1 MERLL
6 KPAEVGAI
14 LGYRDMNRVRE
25 IMRSMVHME
34 SPLRVTEKALEKWMN
49 QRMYEG
55 CAVQPSAVSRDSST
69 PRGCRP
75 FSADKEPL
83 ALCPGAT
90 NPRMTPD
97 RIPRKKGGRSA

>member
-1 MERLL
+1 MDRLL
-6 KPAEVGAI
+6 KPAEVAEA
-14 LGYRDMNRVRE
+14 LGYRDMNRVRK

-34 SPLRVTEKALEKWMN
+34 GPLRVSEKALEKWVN

-69 PRGCRP
+69 TLG
-75 FSADKEPL
+75 
-83 ALCPGAT
+83 
-90 NPRMTPD
+90 MTPD

>member
-1 MERLL
+1 MDRLL

-55 CAVQPSAVSRDSST
+55 CAARSI
-69 PRGCRP
+69 GCAP
-75 FSADKEPL
+75 CVPL
-83 ALCPGAT
+83 ARDDTSQGSLG
-90 NPRMTPD
+90 MTHD